1 MRCGSF
7 YCELWQGFYPF
18 LLPRRLRDQY
28 CAPRLPQFSAM
39 CFKSNWNCAKRAK
52 SIGWGRVKLIS
63 QISGYYCLFLG
74 QNSLSS
80 RSLLSLQW
88 WGVRIQRCQCKTLS
102 CTGLSGGTWAQARG
116 RCFFCCLMHYRKVT
130 QCPVIRMGQKLQV
143 SCVGQYRLN
152 LQEWLL
158 SSFFKNNL
166 SILTV
171 VQFQSR
177 NGMEICGW
185 NCPRRR

>member
-39 CFKSNWNCAKRAK
+39 CFKINWNCAKRTK
-52 SIGWGRVKLIS
+52 SIGWGRVKLVS

-80 RSLLSLQW
+80 RSLLSLRW
-88 WGVRIQRCQCKTLS
+88 WRVRIQRCQCKTLS
-102 CTGLSGGTWAQARG
+102 CTGLSGGTWATSTWQM
-116 RCFFCCLMHYRKVT
+116 L
-130 QCPVIRMGQKLQV
+130 LLL
-143 SCVGQYRLN
+143 LN
-152 LQEWLL
+152 ALQEGDTM
-158 SSFFKNNL
+158 SSDKDGAKTASFL
-166 SILTV
+166 
-171 VQFQSR
+171 
-177 NGMEICGW
+177 C
-185 NCPRRR
+185 RRI